1 MVTKRRQPLYR
12 ALCITLQY
20 IIVINFTFFY
30 FLQQRS
36 AKTQQ
41 LRGFAHCDIVS
52 RKLRETDTLAK
63 IDAKSESLQAKKGN
77 IKLTE
82 KQELFCQAKAAGQN
96 NRDAALSAGFGA
108 ASAGVTASRMMRKPA
123 ILSRISAL
131 QHGTDLS
138 ANARVSLVESIRDE
152 RQAHIKRLAD
162 LSELARSKG
171 QTSAAI
177 RAEELI
183 GKVLGFYVEQQ
194 VALSVTQSIADANPD
209 EIKEALAEAM
219 AKYGL
224 GNNMVTDPKLIEE
237 KPGFLRLSGDNSTP

>member
-1 MVTKRRQPLYR
+1 M
-12 ALCITLQY
+12 
-20 IIVINFTFFY
+20 N
-30 FLQQRS
+30 
-36 AKTQQ
+36 AKN
-41 LRGFAHCDIVS
+41 DN
-52 RKLRETDTLAK
+52 D
-63 IDAKSESLQAKKGN
+63 QANKGN
-77 IKLTE
+77 VKLTE

-96 NRDAALSAGFGA
+96 NKEAALSAGFGI
-108 ASAGVTASRMMRKPA
+108 ASAAVTASRLLRKPA

-131 QHGTDLS
+131 QHGTELS

-194 VALSVTQSIADANPD
+194 VALSVTQSISDAKPE
-209 EIKEALAEAM
+209 EIKAALSEAM
-219 AKYGL
+219 ARYGL
-224 GNNMVTDPKLIEE
+224 VNNKVTDPKLIEE
-237 KPGFLRLSGDNSTP
+237 KPGFLRLSEDNSTPS

>member
-1 MVTKRRQPLYR
+1 M
-12 ALCITLQY
+12 A
-20 IIVINFTFFY
+20 
-30 FLQQRS
+30 
-36 AKTQQ
+36 AKN
-41 LRGFAHCDIVS
+41 
-52 RKLRETDTLAK
+52 
-63 IDAKSESLQAKKGN
+63 ESPGANKGN
-77 IKLTE
+77 VKLTE

-96 NRDAALSAGFGA
+96 NREAALSAGFGS
-108 ASAGVTASRMMRKPA
+108 ASAAVTASRMMRKPA

-131 QHGTDLS
+131 QHGTELS

-194 VALSVTQSIADANPD
+194 VALSVTQSISDAKPE
-209 EIKEALAEAM
+209 EIKAALSEAM
-219 AKYGL
+219 ARYGL
-224 GNNMVTDPKLIEE
+224 GDNMGTDPKLIEE
-237 KPGFLRLSGDNSTP
+237 KPGFLRLSEENSTPS